1 MRDDRTPLLAGSGCP
16 VQATCNQTACLGPRQ
31 VVALVQAAR
40 LTAISYGRPSR
51 LFFHNRPSTGRHG
64 CEPVLS
70 LSRLLFHDFT
80 TYWATVKAGPIGPC
94 NEGPRAFPTPGSPR
108 FEQGNSRVAATSRT
122 IDLAM
127 PFGCPR
133 NTPAAYDSHCP
144 GFTFLFFG
152 PCVCDRTAQTIGS
165 SLSRGVL
172 AATVDTIRKVD
183 PFCSC
188 FPRLTVETTID
199 FSE

>member
-1 MRDDRTPLLAGSGCP
+1 MRDDRTPLLAGSGCL

-80 TYWATVKAGPIGPC
+80 TYWATVKAGPIEPAIVAQGHLRHP
-94 NEGPRAFPTPGSPR
+94 GRIAPSKRKAARPRRAKQSNP
-108 FEQGNSRVAATSRT
+108 QCV
-122 IDLAM
+122 LASLS
-127 PFGCPR
+127 
-133 NTPAAYDSHCP
+133 NTPATYHSHCP
-144 GFTFLFFG
+144 GCIAHT
-152 PCVCDRTAQTIGS
+152 
-165 SLSRGVL
+165 SLSCFSAL
-172 AATVDTIRKVD
+172 ASATERPKRS
-183 PFCSC
+183 PPCACGAF
-188 FPRLTVETTID
+188 
-199 FSE
+199 